1 MRGRAGSVNERFVV
15 LALPHARSVWFRE
28 LQRWATAGAL
38 AVELV
43 ACVSVEEALARLAG
57 DRPFSALVVDVDRL
71 GVDRDLVDRAHDC
84 GCAVLFVGP
93 PRPGRDW
100 RVLGADAALP
110 SGFSR
115 DELVGVLG
123 QVAHPIHRT
132 DAATAD
138 AAPDDDG
145 VAGHLVAV
153 TGPGGTGASTI
164 AMAIAQG
171 LAARRAMGEVLL
183 ADLCLWADQAMLHGT
198 PDIVPGLPELVE
210 GHRVGHLSPDEH
222 RDLVYD
228 VVGRGYHLL
237 LGLRR
242 HHEWAA
248 LRPRAVDAALDGLRR
263 AYPIVVADIEPD
275 LEGHELT
282 GSLEVE
288 ERNHLARST
297 VDRATAIVTVGAG
310 TTKAVH
316 ALSRMIA
323 DIVEHGI
330 EPERV
335 IPVVNRAPRH
345 PSARAE
351 ITRAIADLLRPALG
365 RKVDLHP
372 VVFIPDRRSVE
383 GSVRDATALPNAVV
397 APLIGL
403 LTQRLL
409 RPSRR
414 PNETLPVVPGT
425 LGSWATE
432 EAS

>member
-1 MRGRAGSVNERFVV
+1 MNDRFVV
-15 LALPHARSVWFRE
+15 LALPHARSAWFHE

-38 AVELV
+38 PVEVV

-57 DRPFSALVVDVDRL
+57 DRPYSALVVDVDRL

-100 RVLGADAALP
+100 RALGADAALP

-115 DELVGVLG
+115 EDLVGALA
-123 QVAHPIHRT
+123 QVARPIHR
-132 DAATAD
+132 AD
-138 AAPDDDG
+138 AITSHPTAGDDSPP
-145 VAGHLVAV
+145 GHLVAV

-164 AMAIAQG
+164 AIAIAQG
-171 LAARRAMGEVLL
+171 LAARSGAGEVLL

-210 GHRVGHLSPDEH
+210 GHRLGHLSPDDH
-222 RDLVYD
+222 RVLVYD
-228 VVGRGYHLL
+228 IVGRGYHLL
-237 LGLRR
+237 LGVRR

-248 LRPRAVDAALDGLRR
+248 LRPRAVDAALEGLRR
-263 AYPIVVADIEPD
+263 TYPIVVADIEPD
-275 LEGHELT
+275 LEGHERT

-297 VDRATAIVTVGAG
+297 VDRATTIITVGAG
-310 TTKAVH
+310 SMKAVH
-316 ALSRMIA
+316 ALSRLIA
-323 DIVEHGI
+323 DVVEHGV
-330 EPERV
+330 EVERV
-335 IPVVNRAPRH
+335 VPVVNRAPRH

-351 ITRAIADLLRPALG
+351 IARAIADLVAPALG
-365 RKVDLHP
+365 READLHP
-372 VVFIPDRRSVE
+372 VVFIPDRRAVE
-383 GSVRDATALPNAVV
+383 ASVRDATALPTAVV
-397 APLIGL
+397 APLVGL
-403 LTQRLL
+403 LAQRLNQ
-409 RPSRR
+409 PSRR
-414 PNETLPVVPGT
+414 PTETLPVVPGM

>member
-1 MRGRAGSVNERFVV
+1 MHDRAGSVNERFVV

-71 GVDRDLVDRAHDC
+71 GVDRDLVDRAHNC

-110 SGFSR
+110 SGFTR

-132 DAATAD
+132 DAATAES
-138 AAPDDDG
+138 APEDDC
-145 VAGHLVAV
+145 VPGHVVAV
-153 TGPGGTGASTI
+153 TGPGGTGASTM

-171 LAARRAMGEVLL
+171 LAARRGPGAVLL

-210 GHRVGHLSPDEH
+210 AHRVGHLSADEH

-248 LRPRAVDAALDGLRR
+248 LRPRAVDAALEGLRR
-263 AYPIVVADIEPD
+263 AYPIVVADIDPD
-275 LEGHELT
+275 LEGHEVT

-288 ERNHLARST
+288 ERNHLTRAT
-297 VDRATAIVTVGAG
+297 VDRATTIVIVGTG
-310 TTKAVH
+310 TAKGVH
-316 ALSRMIA
+316 ALGRLIA
-323 DIVEHGI
+323 DVVEHRI

-351 ITRAIADLLRPALG
+351 ITRAIADLLGPSLG
-365 RKVDLHP
+365 RDANLHP

-383 GSVRDATALPNAVV
+383 GSVRDATALPDAVV
-397 APLIGL
+397 APLVGL
-403 LTQRLL
+403 LAPRLH

-414 PNETLPVVPGT
+414 PTEALPVIPGT